1 MLPCRFNAELQAACS
16 ALGILTLD
24 TYRVR
29 AQHAQQAPPC
39 QGVSFPGLPAS
50 CGLQVTFNASS
61 MDGVHFGIGPNLL
74 KVQLLLNVIAA
85 LP

>member
-1 MLPCRFNAELQAACS
+1 
-16 ALGILTLD
+16 
-24 TYRVR
+24 
-29 AQHAQQAPPC
+29 
-39 QGVSFPGLPAS
+39 
-50 CGLQVTFNASS
+50 VTFNASS